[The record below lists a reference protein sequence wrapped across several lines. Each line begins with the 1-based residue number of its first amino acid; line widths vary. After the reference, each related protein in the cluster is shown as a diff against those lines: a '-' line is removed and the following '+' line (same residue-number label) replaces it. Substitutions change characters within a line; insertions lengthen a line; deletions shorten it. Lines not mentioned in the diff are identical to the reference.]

1 MTDAA
6 MNRTEPSLQ
15 DEGDDLDDVA
25 VTYLNGFP
33 PDRVRAIVAEARRLR
48 ARLSSIPFYA
58 EKEKRRGSE
67 LWLRLAI
74 SYAGED

>member
-1 MTDAA
+1 M
-6 MNRTEPSLQ
+6 Q
-15 DEGDDLDDVA
+15 DQGDDLDDVA
-25 VTYLNGFP
+25 VTYLKGFP

>member
-1 MTDAA
+1 MKP
-6 MNRTEPSLQ
+6 TEPSTYDQ
-15 DEGDDLDDVA
+15 GDDLEEVA
-25 VTYLNGFP
+25 VTYLEGFA

-48 ARLSSIPFYA
+48 ARRSSIPFYA
-58 EKEKRRGSE
+58 EKEKRRGSV

>member
-1 MTDAA
+1 MKP
-6 MNRTEPSLQ
+6 TEPSTRDQ
-15 DEGDDLDDVA
+15 GDDLEEVA
-25 VTYLNGFP
+25 ATYLEGFP
-33 PDRVRAIVAEARRLR
+33 PDRVRAIVAESRRLR

-58 EKEKRRGSE
+58 EKEKRRGAE